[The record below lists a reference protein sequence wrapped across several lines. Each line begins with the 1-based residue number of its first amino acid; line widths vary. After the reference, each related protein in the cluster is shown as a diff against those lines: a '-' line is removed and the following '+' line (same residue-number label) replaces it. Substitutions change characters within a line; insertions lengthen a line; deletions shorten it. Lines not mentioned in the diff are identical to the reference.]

1 MKIQTLKLYKGAS
14 GLVYT
19 AIEAS
24 SGREVAIKK
33 MNLPSQPKKELII
46 NEIIVMREHK
56 HHNIVNYLDSY
67 LKGDE
72 LWVRFA
78 QFSNGFK
85 TIFRFAWSTWPVV
98 V

>member
-1 MKIQTLKLYKGAS
+1 MF
-14 GLVYT
+14 T

-67 LKGDE
+67 LKNEE
-72 LWVRFA
+72 LWVNKLFLRLKSQILNKLLYFILGLYGI
-78 QFSNGFK
+78 SCW
-85 TIFRFAWSTWPVV
+85 R
-98 V
+98 

>member
-1 MKIQTLKLYKGAS
+1 MCARGLTLENLEKAKNTHRRAGEKA
-14 GLVYT
+14 V
-19 AIEAS
+19 
-24 SGREVAIKK
+24 KK

-72 LWVRFA
+72 LWVRFT

-85 TIFRFAWSTWPVV
+85 RIFRFAWSTWPVV

>member
-1 MKIQTLKLYKGAS
+1 MF
-14 GLVYT
+14 T

-67 LKGDE
+67 LKNEE
-72 LWVRFA
+72 LWVSKLCFKKRFLH
-78 QFSNGFK
+78 F
-85 TIFRFAWSTWPVV
+85 IDRIDPV
-98 V
+98 

>member
-1 MKIQTLKLYKGAS
+1 MF
-14 GLVYT
+14 T

-67 LKGDE
+67 LKNEE
-72 LWVRFA
+72 LWVSKLF
-78 QFSNGFK
+78 FK
-85 TIFRFAWSTWPVV
+85 KWLLHFIDRIDPV
-98 V
+98 

>member
-1 MKIQTLKLYKGAS
+1 MF
-14 GLVYT
+14 T

-67 LKGDE
+67 LKNEE
-72 LWVRFA
+72 LWVSKLCFKKRFLHLSIELT
-78 QFSNGFK
+78 QCK
-85 TIFRFAWSTWPVV
+85 LST
-98 V
+98 

>member
-1 MKIQTLKLYKGAS
+1 MF
-14 GLVYT
+14 T

-67 LKGDE
+67 LKNEE
-72 LWVRFA
+72 LWVSKLCFKQRFLHL
-78 QFSNGFK
+78 
-85 TIFRFAWSTWPVV
+85 IDRIDPV
-98 V
+98 

>member
-1 MKIQTLKLYKGAS
+1 
-14 GLVYT
+14 VFT

-67 LKGDE
+67 LKNEE
-72 LWVRFA
+72 LWVNKLFLRLKSQILNKLLYFILGLYGI
-78 QFSNGFK
+78 SCW
-85 TIFRFAWSTWPVV
+85 R
-98 V
+98 

>member
-1 MKIQTLKLYKGAS
+1 MF
-14 GLVYT
+14 T

-67 LKGDE
+67 LKNEE
-72 LWVRFA
+72 LWVSKLFFKKRFTLRSNKSIELT
-78 QFSNGFK
+78 QFK
-85 TIFRFAWSTWPVV
+85 LST
-98 V
+98 

>member
-1 MKIQTLKLYKGAS
+1 MF
-14 GLVYT
+14 T

-67 LKGDE
+67 LKNEE
-72 LWVRFA
+72 LWVNKLCFCNKLLYFILGLYGISCWR
-78 QFSNGFK
+78 
-85 TIFRFAWSTWPVV
+85 
-98 V
+98 

>member
-1 MKIQTLKLYKGAS
+1 MF
-14 GLVYT
+14 T

-67 LKGDE
+67 LKNEE
-72 LWVRFA
+72 LWVRKLILYDIVRFC
-78 QFSNGFK
+78 
-85 TIFRFAWSTWPVV
+85 FRSVWNILLEAV
-98 V
+98 

>member
-1 MKIQTLKLYKGAS
+1 MIDYQANSPFKGAS
-14 GLVYT
+14 GLVFT

-67 LKGDE
+67 LKNEE
-72 LWVRFA
+72 LWVSKLCFKKRFSHVA
-78 QFSNGFK
+78 E
-85 TIFRFAWSTWPVV
+85 
-98 V
+98 

>member
-1 MKIQTLKLYKGAS
+1 MF
-14 GLVYT
+14 T

-67 LKGDE
+67 LKNEE
-72 LWVRFA
+72 LWVNKLYFFNKLLYFILGLYGVSCWR
-78 QFSNGFK
+78 
-85 TIFRFAWSTWPVV
+85 
-98 V
+98 

>member
-1 MKIQTLKLYKGAS
+1 MF
-14 GLVYT
+14 T

-67 LKGDE
+67 LKNEE
-72 LWVRFA
+72 LWVNKLCFR
-78 QFSNGFK
+78 NK
-85 TIFRFAWSTWPVV
+85 LLIITII
-98 V
+98 

>member
-1 MKIQTLKLYKGAS
+1 MAATHLACGQGAS
-14 GLVYT
+14 GLVFT

-24 SGREVAIKK
+24 SGRQVAIKK

-72 LWVRFA
+72 LWV
-78 QFSNGFK
+78 S
-85 TIFRFAWSTWPVV
+85 IFNFIKFIY
-98 V
+98 